1 MNDQLIGDI
10 GYNGKTFSQVLELE
24 CCEFLLDKF
33 LFQNVEN
40 WLQEEWPF
48 RRRAY
53 PGRTISWEDWK

>member
-33 LFQNVEN
+33 NLQNKIPTHV
-40 WLQEEWPF
+40 LSIVGLSF
-48 RRRAY
+48 F
-53 PGRTISWEDWK
+53 SH